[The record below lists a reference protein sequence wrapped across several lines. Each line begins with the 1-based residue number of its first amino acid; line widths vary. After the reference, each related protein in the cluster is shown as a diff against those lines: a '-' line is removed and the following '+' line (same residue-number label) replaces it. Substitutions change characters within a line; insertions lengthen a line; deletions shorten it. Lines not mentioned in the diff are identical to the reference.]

1 MMGPAAAA
9 SVVQSPPMMGP
20 AAAASAIPEA
30 AVVWIVS
37 IVVVVEKLFQELSAI
52 FVVVIEGR
60 GDFIPVA
67 PRPPTASCR
76 PRHCLQPLSSSRVSR
91 RHCLQPPSAATI
103 HSRWPSPR
111 LPLPSSTA
119 AAAAACC
126 LPLLL
131 SPKIGKSHL

>member
-1 MMGPAAAA
+1 ML
-9 SVVQSPPMMGP
+9 GP

-37 IVVVVEKLFQELSAI
+37 IVVVEELFQEVSAI
-52 FVVVIEGR
+52 FVVVIEDC

-67 PRPPTASCR
+67 LRPPTASHR
-76 PRHCLQPLSSSRVSR
+76 PCHCLLPFSSSGVSR
-91 RHCLQPPSAATI
+91 RHRLQPPSAATI
-103 HSRWPSPR
+103 HSRCPPPLG

-119 AAAAACC
+119 AAATACH